1 MRDALVFFLPLCLM
15 VSLVY
20 AATKHDG
27 PWAVVREGLPL
38 FVMTVAGL
46 AGLGVV
52 VYLICRFLQ
61 PSPWL

>member
-1 MRDALVFFLPLCLM
+1 MSDVLVFFLPLCLM

-27 PWAVVREGLPL
+27 PQTILREGLHL

-61 PSPWL
+61 PSPWF

>member
-1 MRDALVFFLPLCLM
+1 MFDTLLFFLPLCLV

-27 PWAVVREGLPL
+27 ARTIVGEGLHL

-46 AGLGVV
+46 AGVAVV

-61 PSPWL
+61 PTLWL